1 MRAATSRRDKEN
13 GQSPEERRDALFEC
27 IEELTGREFPRN
39 QFPQQSDKYPDEA
52 NEAIRSLSDVLG
64 AINSRNREAE
74 HSALVHLTHLVA
86 HRTDLDPHG
95 LELSLQFAFDAPE
108 FGLKCRCTWR

>member
-13 GQSPEERRDALFEC
+13 GQSPEERRDVLFER

-64 AINSRNREAE
+64 AINSRSRMKCLGFKGPNSYSPV
-74 HSALVHLTHLVA
+74 SAHLF
-86 HRTDLDPHG
+86 R
-95 LELSLQFAFDAPE
+95 LQDE
-108 FGLKCRCTWR
+108 FKQGTCDD

>member
-1 MRAATSRRDKEN
+1 MD
-13 GQSPEERRDALFEC
+13 QSPEERRDALFEC

-64 AINSRNREAE
+64 AINSRNRGQMLSKMLTELEEEGADSTRKCNSPSGE
-74 HSALVHLTHLVA
+74 ERQAALDSVPFKPSKH
-86 HRTDLDPHG
+86 
-95 LELSLQFAFDAPE
+95 
-108 FGLKCRCTWR
+108 

>member
-1 MRAATSRRDKEN
+1 MRATTSRRDKEN
-13 GQSPEERRDALFEC
+13 GQSPEERRDALFER

-64 AINSRNREAE
+64 AINSRNRGQML
-74 HSALVHLTHLVA
+74 SKMLTE
-86 HRTDLDPHG
+86 
-95 LELSLQFAFDAPE
+95 LEEEGQMTPE
-108 FGLKCRCTWR
+108 TKAWWLRQY